1 MAVLTESKIKKLLRR
16 TELKETKS
24 LVLEPGTVIT
34 PSAKEYLKDITIRYM
49 KVAEACEIE
58 NQETRLPRKES
69 KIDKIRNEKGI
80 QEVLIYKDGNGK
92 EMWKNQSTYQFKTK
106 IDIIISRILILQKK
120 SQHMGNMELVEGL
133 NNILMVFKSISIEKK
148 LELVEEIESLLKEKN
163 PYSVSSYLQDS
174 FIPTYKDEEYIIAL
188 FELHAH
194 FKELEYFIANGMKES
209 LSFENYIN
217 YMSIAT
223 ILKEYCWILMVKF
236 KEN

>member
-1 MAVLTESKIKKLLRR
+1 MPILTESKIKKLLRR

-49 KVAEACEIE
+49 KVTEKSETE
-58 NQETRLPRKES
+58 NQETRLPTKEL
-69 KIDKIRNEKGI
+69 KIDKTRNEKSI
-80 QEVLIYKDGNGK
+80 HEALIYKDDDGK
-92 EMWKNQSTYQFKTK
+92 EIWKSQSIYQFKTK
-106 IDIIISRILILQKK
+106 IHIIISRILILQKK
-120 SQHMGNMELVEGL
+120 GQHMGNMELVEAL
-133 NNILMVFKSISIEKK
+133 NNILMVFKSISIENK
-148 LELVEEIESLLKEKN
+148 LELVEEIENLLKEKN

-174 FIPTYKDEEYIIAL
+174 FIPTYKDEEYIIGL
-188 FELHAH
+188 FELHAY

-209 LSFENYIN
+209 LTFEDYIN